1 MIDIHYI
8 NKEEVPGLG
17 SELLV
22 FWLLSVVENERFK
35 CGDVNVI
42 FCSDDYLLGVNKQYL
57 HHDYYTDIITFDYGD
72 GNTISGDLFISLDR
86 VFDNAVAYNDAV
98 LVELRRVCVHGILHL
113 CGYGDKT
120 EDQIRVMRSKE
131 SFYLKTYVS
140 RET

>member
-1 MIDIHYI
+1 MIDVHYI

-22 FWLLSVVENERFK
+22 FWLLSVIENEGFK

-57 HHDYYTDIITFDYGD
+57 HHDYYTDILTFDYGE
-72 GNTISGDLFISLDR
+72 GNRVSGDLFISLDR
-86 VFDNAVAYNDAV
+86 AFDNAVTYNDPV

-120 EDQIRVMRSKE
+120 EEEIRVMRSKE